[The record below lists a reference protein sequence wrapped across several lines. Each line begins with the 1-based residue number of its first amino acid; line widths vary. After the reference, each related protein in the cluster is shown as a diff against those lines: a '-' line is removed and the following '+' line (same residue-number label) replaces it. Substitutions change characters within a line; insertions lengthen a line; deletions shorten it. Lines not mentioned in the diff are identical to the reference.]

1 MNIQGRVA
9 GNVTIL
15 ELQGKL
21 VLDDGLRRLRDE
33 VDAAVREGRELL
45 LDLQGVPYVDSAG
58 LGEIVRTH
66 ATVCRQ
72 GGRLKLLHVNERI
85 QGLLLT
91 AHLQSVVETFDS
103 EAAALKSFA

>member
-1 MNIQGRVA
+1 MEIVGRVV

-15 ELQGKL
+15 ELRGKL
-21 VLDDGLRRLRDE
+21 VLDEELRRLRAE
-33 VDAAVREGRELL
+33 VDSVVDQGRELL
-45 LDLQGVPYVDSAG
+45 LNLQAVPYVDSAG

-85 QGLLLT
+85 QGLLAI

-103 EAAALKSFA
+103 EAAALRSFS